1 MPNGILNV
9 SNQDIEKYLGNVMFL
24 DGEIP
29 YKSQLVGY
37 FNIILLNWFVWYQ
50 GPFGIQRIQR
60 IIRNEIT
67 SNFKE
72 MKKIQF

>member
-29 YKSQLVGY
+29 YISQLEVY
-37 FNIILLNWFVWYQ
+37 FNIILLNWLVWYQ
-50 GPFGIQRIQR
+50 GPFGIQRIFD
-60 IIRNEIT
+60 E
-67 SNFKE
+67 S
-72 MKKIQF
+72 